1 MSSVVAIVKSI
12 VGQVFV
18 VSPEGVRR
26 VLVEGDRL
34 FVGDQ
39 IDTGLSGA
47 VSLEL
52 ADGRTLDLGRETQWS
67 ANAPDSSTDLAEAT
81 AQAAPSVEEL
91 QQAIAAGVD
100 PTTAL
105 DATAAGPSAAGTGGA
120 AGGGHS
126 FVMLDATAGRVD
138 PTIGFPTA
146 GINAAGQTT
155 QDITGGQTTDTTT
168 NALRDSTLS
177 VSATPT
183 ITEAG
188 GVLVYTATLTQ
199 APLTD
204 LTITLSNGAVIVV
217 PAGSTTG
224 TVNVPL
230 APNDTVYN
238 DSTQIDVTVTGTT
251 GGNGINVTPPT
262 VPATTQVTDT
272 IDTTTVTLTAGTNV
286 TEGGQ
291 ITYTATLTNPA
302 QTPVTVT
309 LSNGSTITIGAG
321 QTTGTV
327 NVPTPPNDVYNNGS
341 TVTTTITGAT
351 GGNFENLV
359 PNPTPATT
367 TITDSVDTTTVTLT
381 AGSTV
386 TEGGQ
391 ITYTA
396 TLTNPAQT
404 PVTVTLS
411 NGSTI
416 TIEAGQTTGVVN
428 VPTPANDVY
437 NNGSTVSTTITGT
450 TGGNF
455 ENLVPNP
462 TPATTTITDSVDTT
476 TVTLTAGST
485 VTEGGQITYTATLTN
500 PAQTPVTVTL
510 SNGSTI
516 TIEAGQTTGVVNVPT
531 AANDVYNNG
540 STVTT
545 TITGA
550 TGGNF
555 ENLVPNPTPAVT
567 TITDSIDT
575 TTVTLTAGSTV
586 TEGGQI
592 TYTATLTNP
601 AQTPVTVTLSNGS
614 TITIEAGQ
622 TTGVVNVPTAA
633 NDVYNNG
640 STVSTTITG
649 ATGGN
654 FENLVPNP
662 TPAVT
667 TITDSIDTTT
677 VTLTA
682 GSSVTEGGQI
692 TYTATLTNP
701 AQTPVTVTLSNG
713 STITIEAGQTTGVV
727 NVPTPANDVY
737 NNGSTVTTTIT
748 SATGGNFE
756 NLVPNPT
763 PAVTTITDSVDT
775 TNVSLTATGTV
786 VEGGQ
791 ITYTATLTNAAQTP
805 VTITLSNGSTI
816 TIEAGKTTGS
826 VNVPTAANDVYNNG
840 STVSTTIT
848 GATGGNFENLVP
860 NTTPA
865 TTTIT
870 DSIDT
875 TNLSLSATGTVAE
888 GGSIVYTATLTNPA
902 GTPVTVTLS
911 NGSVIT
917 IDAGKTTGTVTVAAP
932 ADDVYKDAGQ
942 VEVSINNVTGG
953 NFENLVPSTV
963 PAVTEVTDTVDTS
976 TVKLTADTSVAEG
989 GTVTYTAT
997 VGAPVTG
1004 SPVVVT
1010 LANGQNITIAVG
1022 QTTGTVT
1029 TTAPNDALAGN
1040 APLSNSITNVS
1051 GGNYENLVADK
1062 TPVSTNVTDV
1072 ADTTNL
1078 SLSATGSVAEGGSI
1092 VYTATLT
1099 NPAGTPVTVTLS
1111 NGSVI
1116 TIEAGKTTGTV
1127 TVAAPADDVYKDAG
1141 KVEVSIDNA
1150 TGGNFENLVPSTVPA
1165 VTEVTDTL
1173 DTSTVKLT
1181 ADTTVAEG
1189 GTVTYTATVG
1199 APVTGSPVVV
1209 TLANGQTITIAV
1221 GQTTGTV
1228 TATAPN
1234 DALTGHAPLTTSITE
1249 VSGGNY
1255 ENLVADKTPVSTT
1268 VTDTTDTTNLSLS
1281 ATGTV
1286 AEGGS
1291 IVYTATLTNAAGSP
1305 VTVTLSN
1312 GAVITIEAGKTTGT
1326 VTVAAPADDVYKD
1339 AGKVEVSIK
1348 DATGGDFENLVPSTT
1363 PAVTDVTDTLDT
1375 STVKLTATETAA
1387 EGGTVTYTAT
1397 VGAPV
1402 TGSPVIVTLANGQTI
1417 TIAVG
1422 QTTGT
1427 ATAIAPNDALTG
1439 HAPLTNS
1446 ITEVSGGNY
1455 ENLVA
1460 DKTPV
1465 STTVTDTTDT
1475 TNLTLSATGTV
1486 AEGGSIVYTATLT
1499 NAAGS
1504 PVTVTLSNGSVIT
1517 IDAGKTTGTVTV
1529 AAPADDVYKD
1539 AGKVEVTIK
1548 EATGGDFE
1556 NLVPSTVAAVTDVTD
1571 TIDTS
1576 TVKLTATETAAEGGT
1591 VTYTATVGAPV
1602 TGSPVVVTLA
1612 NGQSITIAV
1621 GQTTGT
1627 VSTTAPNDVLAGHAP
1642 LTNSITNVSG
1652 GNYENLV
1659 ADKTPVSTTVT
1670 DTVDTTTVS
1679 LTATGNVNEGG
1690 QIVYT
1695 ATLTNPAGTPV
1706 TVTLSNGSTITIDAG
1721 KTTGTVTVPA
1731 PADDVYKDAGKVEVT
1746 IKGTDGG
1753 NFENLVANPTPAV
1766 TNVADTIN
1774 TTHLTLSAE
1783 SYVLEGTSITY
1794 TATLTNAAQTPV
1806 TVNLSNGQTITIEA
1820 GKTSGSVTIAAPSDD
1835 VYKDVSKLTVT
1846 MTDAT
1851 GGNFEKL
1858 DVSKTPVST
1867 TVNDTVDKTTLT
1879 LSASDTVSEGGQI
1892 TYTATL
1898 SNPAGTA
1905 MTVTLANGAVINIAA
1920 GATSGSVNFAAPA
1933 NTPYID
1939 GGKVQTAIASHSGG
1953 NFEQV
1958 DANRSAV
1965 VTTVTDT
1972 VDATNISL
1980 SATGSVAEGGSIVYT
1995 ASLTNAAGTAMTVTL
2010 SNGAVINIAKGAT
2023 SGTATVA
2030 APGDDVYKD
2039 AGKVDA
2045 SITKTTGGNFENL
2058 VVDKTPAV
2066 TDVTDT
2072 IDNSTVSLTAT
2083 AATVEGGVVV
2093 YTASVTAPVTGA
2105 PVVVTLS
2112 NGQTITIPVGASS
2125 GSVNFTAPND
2135 ALAGGNTLS
2144 VKIDGTSGGNYEN
2157 LVADKTPAVTSV
2169 TDTVDTTNLSLSATG
2184 TVAEG
2189 GSIVYTATLTNPA
2202 GTPVTVNLSNGSTI
2216 TIEAGKTTG
2225 SVTVA
2230 APADDVYK
2238 DAGKVEV
2245 TIKDATGGNFE
2256 NLVPSTTPAVTD
2268 VTDTI
2273 DTSTVK
2279 LTADTTVAEGGTV
2292 TYTATVGAPVTGSP
2306 VVVTLANGQSI
2317 TIEVGKTNGTVTFTA
2332 PNDALTGQAP
2342 LTNSITGVTGGNYEN
2357 LVADKTPI
2365 TTTVT
2370 DTTDTTN
2377 LSLSA
2382 TGSVA
2387 EGGSIIYTATLTN
2400 AAGSPVTVTLS
2411 NGSVITIEA
2420 GKTTGTVTVAAPA
2433 DDVYKDA
2440 GKVEVTIK
2448 DATGG
2453 NFENLVPSTTPAVT
2467 EVTDTID
2474 TSTVKLTATE
2484 SAAEG
2489 GTVTYTATVG
2499 APVTGSPV
2507 VVTLANGQ
2515 NITIEVGKTTGT
2527 VSTTAP
2533 NDALNGHTPLTNAI
2547 TDVSGGNYE
2556 NLVADKTPV
2565 STTVTDTVDTT
2576 DLTLSAT
2583 GTVAEGGSI
2592 VYTATLTN
2600 PAGTPVTVTLSNG
2613 STITIEAGKTTG
2625 TVTVAAPADDVYKDA
2640 GKVEVTIKD
2649 ATGGNFENLVPSTTP
2664 AVTDVTDTI
2673 DTSTVKLTA
2682 TETAAEGGTVTYTAT
2697 VGAPV
2702 TGSPVVVTLA
2712 NGQNITIE
2720 VGKTT
2725 GTVSTTAPNDA
2736 LTGHAP
2742 LTNSIT
2748 NVSGGNYENL
2758 VADKTP
2764 VSTTVTDTTDTTNLS
2779 LSATGSVDEGGQ
2791 ITYTATLTNAAG
2803 SPVTVTLSNG
2813 SVITIDAGKTTGTV
2827 TVDAPKD
2834 DVYKDAGTVEATIK
2848 GATGGDFENLVTST
2862 APAVTTVNDT
2872 IDTSTVSLT
2881 ATANVAEGETV
2892 VYTATVTAPVTG
2904 SPVVVNLSNGQTI
2917 TIAVGETTGTVNYV
2931 APNSPLAGGSSLS
2944 VTIDGAT
2951 GGNYEKLAV
2960 DGKSADTAVSDTN
2973 DTTNLNLSAT
2983 DSVAEGGS
2991 IVYTATLTN
3000 AAGTP
3005 VTVTLSN
3012 GAVITIEAG
3021 KTSGTVTVAAPA
3033 DDVYKDAG
3041 KVEATISTATGGNF
3055 ENLVPSTV
3063 PAVTNITDTIDT
3075 TTVKLTATESAA
3087 EGGNVTYTATVGAPV
3102 TGSPVVVTLA
3112 NGQNITIEV
3121 GKTTGTVTTTA
3132 PNDAL
3137 TGHAALTNAITD
3149 VSGGNYENLVAD
3161 KTPVSTNVTDT
3172 VDTTN
3177 LSLSATGSVAEGGSI
3192 VYTATLTNAA
3202 GSPVTVT
3209 LSNGAVITIEAG
3221 KTSGNV
3227 TVAAPADDVYK
3238 DAGKVEATIS
3248 AATGGDFEKLVP
3260 STVPA
3265 VTEVTDT
3272 IDTSTVK
3279 LSASETAAEGGT
3291 VTYTAT
3297 VGAPVT
3303 GSPVVVTLANG
3314 QNITIEVGK
3323 TTGTVTFTAPNDA
3336 LTGHAPITNAI
3347 TGVTGGNYENLVAD
3361 KTPVSTNVT
3370 DTVDTTNLSLSA
3382 TGSVAEGGSII
3393 YTATLT
3399 NAAGSPV
3406 TVTLSNGAVITIE
3419 AGKTSGTVS
3428 VPAPAD
3434 DVYKDA
3440 GKVEATISTATGG
3453 NFENLVPSTA
3463 PAITEV
3469 TDTIDTSTVKLSA
3482 SETAAEG
3489 GTVTYTATVGAPV
3502 TGSPVV
3508 VTLANGQNITIEVGK
3523 TTGTVTTTAP
3533 NDALTGHAALTN
3545 AITDV
3550 SGGNYENLV
3559 ADKTPVSTNVTDTV
3573 DTTNLSLSATGS
3585 VAEGG
3590 SIVYTATLT
3599 NAAGSP
3605 VTVTLSNGAVI
3616 TIEAG
3621 KTSGNVTVAA
3631 PADDVYKDAGK
3642 VEATI
3647 SAATGGDFEKLV
3659 PSTVPAVTEVT
3670 DTIDTSTVKLTATES
3685 AAEGGAVIYT
3695 ATVGA
3700 PVTGSP
3706 VVVTLANG
3714 QNITIEVGKTTG
3726 TVTFTAPNDALT
3738 GHAPITNSI
3747 TGVTGGNYE
3756 NLVADKTPVS
3766 TNVTDTVDTTNLSLS
3781 ATGSVAEG
3789 GSIVYTATLTN
3800 AAGSPVTVTLSNGA
3814 VITIEAG
3821 KTSGNVTVAAPA
3833 DDVYKDAG
3841 KVEATIS
3848 TATGGDFEKLVP
3860 STVPAVTEVTDTID
3874 TSTVKL
3880 SASET
3885 AAEGGTVTYTATVGA
3900 PVTGSPVVVTL
3911 ANGQNITIEVGK
3923 TTGTVIFIAPN
3934 DALTGHAPITNSI
3947 TGVTGGNYE
3956 NLVADKTPVSTNVTD
3971 TVDTTN
3977 LSLSAIG
3984 SVAEGGSI
3992 VYTATLTNAAGSPV
4006 TVTLSN
4012 GAVITIE
4019 AGKTSGN
4026 VTVAAPADD
4035 VYKDAG
4041 KVEATISAATGGDF
4055 EKLVPSTVP
4064 AVTEVTDTID
4074 TSTVKLT
4081 ADTSVAEGGNVTYTA
4096 TVGAP
4101 VTGSPVTVSLSNGQS
4116 ITIEVGKTTGT
4127 VIFTAPNDAL
4137 TGHAPLTNA
4146 ITGVTGGNY
4155 ENLVA
4160 DKTPVSTNVTDTV
4173 DTTNLSLSATGSVAE
4188 GGSIVYTATLTNAAG
4203 SPVTVTLSN
4212 GAVINIE
4219 AGKTTGTVTVA
4230 APADDVYKDAGNVQA
4245 TIKTATGGSF
4255 ENLVTSTAPAVT
4267 SVTDTI
4273 DTTTVKL
4280 TATASTAEG
4289 GNVVYTATV
4298 GAPVTNS
4305 PVVVTLANGQTI
4317 TIGVGQTTGT
4327 ATTTAPNDVLT
4338 GHAPLTNSI
4347 TNVSG
4352 GNFENLVADKTPVS
4366 TTVTDTVDTT
4376 NLTLSATNSVAEGGS
4391 IVYTATLTNA
4401 AGSPV
4406 TVTLSNGAVITIDAG
4421 KTTGTATVPAPADD
4435 VYKDAGTV
4443 QATISS
4449 ATGGNFENLVPSTAP
4464 AITSV
4469 TDTIDTTTVKLTA
4482 TTTAAEGGNVV
4493 YTATVGAPV
4502 TGSPVTVTLA
4512 NGQTITIAV
4521 GQTTGTAT
4529 TTAPNDVLTGHAPLT
4544 NAITNVSGGNYEN
4557 LVADK
4562 TPVNTTVTDTVDTT
4576 NLSLSATGTVAEGG
4590 QITYTATLTNAAGSP
4605 VTVTLSNGSVIT
4617 IDAGKT
4623 TGTVTVAAPA
4633 DDVYKDAGNVQAT
4646 IKTATGGSFEN
4657 LVTSTAPAVTSV
4669 TDTIDTTTVKL
4680 TATATAAEGG
4690 NVVYTA
4696 TVGAPVTGSPVTV
4709 TLANGQT
4716 ITIAVGQTTGTATTA
4731 APNDVL
4737 TGHAPL
4743 TNSITNVSGGNY
4755 ENLVADKTPVSTT
4768 VTDTVDTTNLS
4779 LSATNSVAEG
4789 GSIVYT
4795 ATLTNAAGSPVT
4807 VTLSNGAVINIEA
4820 GKTTGTV
4827 TVAAPADDVYKD
4839 AGTVQAT
4846 ISNATGGNFESLV
4859 PSTTPAVTSVTDT
4872 IDTTTVKLTATAT
4885 AAEGGNVVYTATV
4898 GAPVTNSP
4906 VVVTL
4911 ANGQTITI
4919 DIGKTTGTVTST
4931 APNDALTGH
4940 TPLTNSITNVSGGN
4954 YENLVADK
4962 TPVSTT
4968 VTDTVDTTNLSLS
4981 ATGTVA
4987 EGGQITYTATLTNAA
5002 GSPVTVTLSNGSVI
5016 TIEAGKTTGTVTV
5029 AAPADDVYKD
5039 AGNVQA
5045 TIKTATGGSFENLVT
5060 STAPAVTSV
5069 TDTIDT
5075 TTVKLT
5081 ATATAAE
5088 GGNVVYTATVGAAV
5102 TNAPVV
5108 VTLANG
5114 QTITIDIGKTTG
5126 TVTTIAPNDA
5136 LTGHTPLTN
5145 SITNVSGGNYENLVA
5160 DKTPVST
5167 TVTDTVDTT
5176 NLSLSATGTVAEGG
5190 QITYTATLTNAAGS
5204 PVTVTLSNGSVITI
5218 EAGKTTGTV
5227 TVPAPADDVYKDAG
5241 TVQATISNATGGSFE
5256 NLVTSNTPAVTS
5268 VTDTI
5273 DTTTVSITG
5282 SSSVTE
5288 GQTASYTVS
5297 LNHPAQTDVTLKIVY
5312 SGTAAD
5318 GSDFTG
5324 VYTVKIPAGASSAQF
5339 NVATIDDKITEGT
5352 ENFVVKIDSA
5362 TGGNFENLAIS
5373 ATNGSVST
5381 SIIDNDAPP
5390 VIDLDANNSSGAT
5403 GADYKVTFTENTP
5416 GAGVSIADTDIKIT
5430 DPDSTMLTGATVV
5443 LTNRQDGDALNLG
5456 NSVNGISINANS
5468 TNGTVTLTLSGNAT
5482 LADYMQAIKNI
5493 SFTNNSEDPSTVPRI
5508 ITVTVTD
5515 GGNYSNTATTT
5526 VNVVAVNDAPI
5537 AAPSNVTG
5545 TEDTPLI
5552 LGWSTFGVTDV
5563 DSPAS
5568 SLGVKITQL
5577 PGEGKL
5583 QYLDGSTWKDV
5594 ANNQTFSKADIDAG
5608 KLRFMPDANE
5618 SGANGN
5624 AAGIGDQ
5631 KADYAQL
5638 QFQPTDGQLLGST
5651 GTIKIDIT
5659 PVADAPTLGVADNS
5673 VKSTGL
5679 IKEVWTGLSGLGT
5692 NGNGADATT
5701 LKNVIDAAG
5710 KPNSSTNVTNVQSD
5724 GSVTAGTASKTSG
5737 LIYLEAGKSY
5747 TFTGIGDDSLL
5758 VTIGG
5763 KTVASTT
5770 WGVGGNLNGSF
5781 TPTTSGY
5788 YTLDIYHHN
5797 QSGPG
5802 SYDVNLS
5809 VNGGTAIDLS
5819 SAGVPIYTGVQD
5831 LVNSGVTVSDLHG
5844 SNGEG
5849 YYDGYKLNTGA
5860 EGTSVKLS
5868 AVTTGLTDTDGSETL
5883 SVKISG
5889 APVGSVLTDGAGHSF
5904 TVTATSGDANVT
5916 GWSLGTLTV
5925 TPPTYYNGQ
5934 FNLTVTSTST
5944 EALGGSASTTAT
5956 IPVTVVPAVYN
5967 AIVGTSG
5974 DDTFSGTDGN
5984 DIMVADIGGLTV
5996 VPGTNYNIAFM
6007 VDSSGSMSASSI
6019 SAAKDSLTSVF
6030 NTLKQS
6036 LGGNNSGTVNIF
6048 LADFD
6053 TQVNKSVSVNLNDP
6067 NALTQLK
6074 AVLDSMASGGG
6085 TNYEDVFKTTAN
6097 WFQSADAVA
6106 NTGAKNLTY
6115 FITDGQPTYYQSGE
6129 QTNPTLYGSVK
6140 LDSVVTTSNYKLG
6153 DSFATYIDSTHYLS
6167 ISAAGA
6173 AVLQTYKNGSWNWSS
6188 LGTVHAQG
6196 DGTYELSNLAGSGSS
6211 TSTTTTDNSTSS
6223 FALLSGLSNVEAIG
6237 LNSGVSLNDLK
6248 PYDSDKTPQTN
6259 IDPKD
6264 LANSIIGHTE
6274 ATLPGNDTVN
6284 GGDGNDILFGDLVS
6298 FNGIAGEG
6306 YQAMQAFVAKETG
6319 VDVSKVTTS
6328 NVHQYITEHYQAFDV
6343 SGAHDGNDTLLGGA
6357 GNDILFGSGGNDTLD
6372 GGKGNDILLGGTGN
6386 DTLIGGS
6393 GNDILIGGSG
6403 ADTFVWKS
6411 GDTGNDVIKDFK
6423 AADGDRIDLRDLLQ
6437 GETGST
6443 IDNFLKI
6450 TTVDGTSSLQVSSAG
6465 KFNSGDAAA
6474 ATPDVT
6480 IKLEGNN
6487 WSSANIHNLIAGS
6500 DPTIKVDHN
6509 NS

>member
-81 AQAAPSVEEL
+81 AQAAPSVAEL

-146 GINAAGQTT
+146 GINAAGQAA
-155 QDITGGQTTDTTT
+155 QNITGGQTTDTTT
-168 NALRDSTLS
+168 NALRESTLS
-177 VSATPT
+177 LSATPS

-204 LTITLSNGAVIVV
+204 LTITLSNGAVIVI

-238 DSTQIDVTVTGTT
+238 DPTQIDVTVTGTT
-251 GGNGINVTPPT
+251 GGNGITVTPPT
-262 VPATTQVTDT
+262 TPATTQVTDT
-272 IDTTTVTLTAGTNV
+272 IDTTTVTLTAGPSV

-327 NVPTPPNDVYNNGS
+327 NVPTP
-341 TVTTTITGAT
+341 
-351 GGNFENLV
+351 
-359 PNPTPATT
+359 
-367 TITDSVDTTTVTLT
+367 
-381 AGSTV
+381 
-386 TEGGQ
+386 
-391 ITYTA
+391 
-396 TLTNPAQT
+396 
-404 PVTVTLS
+404 
-411 NGSTI
+411 
-416 TIEAGQTTGVVN
+416 
-428 VPTPANDVY
+428 
-437 NNGSTVSTTITGT
+437 
-450 TGGNF
+450 
-455 ENLVPNP
+455 
-462 TPATTTITDSVDTT
+462 
-476 TVTLTAGST
+476 
-485 VTEGGQITYTATLTN
+485 
-500 PAQTPVTVTL
+500 
-510 SNGSTI
+510 
-516 TIEAGQTTGVVNVPT
+516 
-531 AANDVYNNG
+531 ANDVYNNG

-550 TGGNF
+550 SGGNF

-649 ATGGN
+649 T
-654 FENLVPNP
+654 
-662 TPAVT
+662 
-667 TITDSIDTTT
+667 
-677 VTLTA
+677 
-682 GSSVTEGGQI
+682 
-692 TYTATLTNP
+692 
-701 AQTPVTVTLSNG
+701 
-713 STITIEAGQTTGVV
+713 
-727 NVPTPANDVY
+727 
-737 NNGSTVTTTIT
+737 
-748 SATGGNFE
+748 TGGNFE

-917 IDAGKTTGTVTVAAP
+917 IDAGKTTGTVTVPAP

-942 VEVSINNVTGG
+942 VEVSINTVTGG

-963 PAVTEVTDTVDTS
+963 PAVTEVTDTIDTS

-1004 SPVVVT
+1004 SPLVVT

-1099 NPAGTPVTVTLS
+1099 NAAGTPVTVTLS

-1141 KVEVSIDNA
+1141 KVEVTINSA

-1165 VTEVTDTL
+1165 VTEVTDTI

-1221 GQTTGTV
+1221 GQTSGTV

-1339 AGKVEVSIK
+1339 AGKVEVTIK
-1348 DATGGDFENLVPSTT
+1348 DATGGNFENLVPSTV
-1363 PAVTDVTDTLDT
+1363 PAVTDVTDTIDT

-1402 TGSPVIVTLANGQTI
+1402 TGSPVLVTLANGQTI

-1427 ATAIAPNDALTG
+1427 ATATAPNDALTG
-1439 HAPLTNS
+1439 HAPLTNA

-1529 AAPADDVYKD
+1529 PAPADDVYKD

-1548 EATGGDFE
+1548 DATGGNFE

-1576 TVKLTATETAAEGGT
+1576 TVKLTATETAAEGGS

-1612 NGQSITIAV
+1612 NGQSITIEV
-1621 GQTTGT
+1621 GKTTGT

-1652 GNYENLV
+1652 GNYENLL

-1731 PADDVYKDAGKVEVT
+1731 PADDVYKDAGKLEVT
-1746 IKGTDGG
+1746 IKETSGG

-1867 TVNDTVDKTTLT
+1867 TVNDTIDKTTLT

-1972 VDATNISL
+1972 VDTTNISL
-1980 SATGSVAEGGSIVYT
+1980 SATASVAEGGSIVYT
-1995 ASLTNAAGTAMTVTL
+1995 ASLTNPAGTAMTVTL

-2023 SGTATVA
+2023 TGTATVA
-2030 APGDDVYKD
+2030 APADDVYKD

-2083 AATVEGGVVV
+2083 AATTEGGVVV
-2093 YTASVTAPVTGA
+2093 YTASVTAPVTGS

-2125 GSVNFTAPND
+2125 GSVNFTTPND

-2144 VKIDGTSGGNYEN
+2144 VKIDGASGGNYEN

-2169 TDTVDTTNLSLSATG
+2169 TDTVDTTNLSLSAAG

-2202 GTPVTVNLSNGSTI
+2202 GTPVTVTLSNGSVI

-2225 SVTVA
+2225 TVTVA

-2245 TIKDATGGNFE
+2245 NIKDATGGNFE

-2317 TIEVGKTNGTVTFTA
+2317 TIEVGKTTGTVTTIA
-2332 PNDALTGQAP
+2332 PNDALNGQAS
-2342 LTNSITGVTGGNYEN
+2342 LGNSITNVSGGNYEN
-2357 LVADKTPI
+2357 LVADKTPVS
-2365 TTTVT
+2365 TTVT
-2370 DTTDTTN
+2370 DTVDTTD

-2382 TGSVA
+2382 TNSVA
-2387 EGGSIIYTATLTN
+2387 EGGSIIYTATLSN
-2400 AAGSPVTVTLS
+2400 PAGTPVTVTLS

-2467 EVTDTID
+2467 DVTDTID

-2527 VSTTAP
+2527 VTTTAP

-2576 DLTLSAT
+2576 DLTLTAT

-2613 STITIEAGKTTG
+2613 SVITIEAGKTTG

-2725 GTVSTTAPNDA
+2725 GTVTTTAPNDA

-2748 NVSGGNYENL
+2748 DVSGGNYENL

-2764 VSTTVTDTTDTTNLS
+2764 VSTTVTDTVDSTNLS
-2779 LSATGSVDEGGQ
+2779 LSATGSVNEGGQ
-2791 ITYTATLTNAAG
+2791 ITYTATLSNAAG

-2813 SVITIDAGKTTGTV
+2813 SVITIKAGETTGTV

-2904 SPVVVNLSNGQTI
+2904 SPVVVTLSNGQTI
-2917 TIAVGETTGTVNYV
+2917 TIAVGETTGSVNFV

-2960 DGKSADTAVSDTN
+2960 DGKSADTSVSDTT
-2973 DTTNLNLSAT
+2973 DTTNLNLTAT

-3000 AAGTP
+3000 PAGTP

-3021 KTSGTVTVAAPA
+3021 KTIGTVTVAAPADDVYKDAGKVEVTIKDATGGNFENLVPSTVPAVTNVTDTIDTTTVKLTATESAAEGGTVTYTATVGAPVTGSPVVVTLANGQTITIGVGQTTGTAITTAPNDALTGHAPITNAITEVSGGNYENLVADKTPVSTNVTDTVDTTNLSLTATGTVAEGGSIIYTATLTNAAGSPVTVTLSNGAVITIEAGKTTGTVTVPAPA

-3063 PAVTNITDTIDT
+3063 PAVT
-3075 TTVKLTATESAA
+3075 
-3087 EGGNVTYTATVGAPV
+3087 
-3102 TGSPVVVTLA
+3102 
-3112 NGQNITIEV
+3112 
-3121 GKTTGTVTTTA
+3121 
-3132 PNDAL
+3132 
-3137 TGHAALTNAITD
+3137 
-3149 VSGGNYENLVAD
+3149 
-3161 KTPVSTNVTDT
+3161 
-3172 VDTTN
+3172 
-3177 LSLSATGSVAEGGSI
+3177 
-3192 VYTATLTNAA
+3192 
-3202 GSPVTVT
+3202 
-3209 LSNGAVITIEAG
+3209 
-3221 KTSGNV
+3221 
-3227 TVAAPADDVYK
+3227 
-3238 DAGKVEATIS
+3238 
-3248 AATGGDFEKLVP
+3248 
-3260 STVPA
+3260 
-3265 VTEVTDT
+3265 EVTDT

-3279 LSASETAAEGGT
+3279 LTATETAAEGGT

-3336 LTGHAPITNAI
+3336 LTGHAPLTNAI

-3361 KTPVSTNVT
+3361 KTPVSTTVT
-3370 DTVDTTNLSLSA
+3370 DTVDTTNLSLSATGTVAEGGSIVYTATLTNAAGSPVTVTLSNGAVITIEAGKTTGTVTVPAPADDVYKDAGKVEATISTATGGNFENLVPSTVPAVTEVTDTIDTSTVKLTADTSVAEGGTVTYTATVGAPVTGSPVVVALANGQNITIEVGKTTGTVTTTAPNDALTGQAPLTNSITGVTGGNYENLVANKTPVSTTVTDTVDTTHLSLSA

-3419 AGKTSGTVS
+3419 AGKTTGTVT
-3428 VPAPAD
+3428 VAAPAD

-3453 NFENLVPSTA
+3453 NFESLVPSTV
-3463 PAITEV
+3463 PAVTNV
-3469 TDTIDTSTVKLSA
+3469 TDTIDTTTVKLTATES
-3482 SETAAEG
+3482 AAEG
-3489 GTVTYTATVGAPV
+3489 GNVTYTATVGAPV

-3508 VTLANGQNITIEVGK
+3508 VTLANGQTITIGVGQ
-3523 TTGTVTTTAP
+3523 TTGTATTTAP
-3533 NDALTGHAALTN
+3533 NDALTGHAPLTN

-3550 SGGNYENLV
+3550 TGGNFENLVADKTPVSTNVTDTVDTTNLSLSATNSVAEGGSIVYTATLTNAAGSPVTVTLSNGAVITIDAGKTTGTVTVPAPADDVYKDAGTVQATISTATGGNFENLVPSTIPAVTSVTDTIDTTTVKLTATESAAEGGNVVYTATVGAPVTGSPVIVTLANGQTITIGVGQTTGTATTAAPNDALTGHVPLTNAITNVTGGNYENLV
-3559 ADKTPVSTNVTDTV
+3559 ADKTPVSTTVTDTV

-3616 TIEAG
+3616 TIDAG
-3621 KTSGNVTVAA
+3621 KTTGTVTVPA
-3631 PADDVYKDAGK
+3631 PTDDVYKDAGT
-3642 VEATI
+3642 VQATI
-3647 SAATGGDFEKLV
+3647 STATGGNFENLV
-3659 PSTVPAVTEVT
+3659 PSTTPAVTSVT
-3670 DTIDTSTVKLTATES
+3670 DTIDTTTVKLTATES
-3685 AAEGGAVIYT
+3685 AAEGGNVVYT

-3706 VVVTLANG
+3706 VVVTLSNG
-3714 QNITIEVGKTTG
+3714 QTITIGVGQTTG
-3726 TVTFTAPNDALT
+3726 TATTTAPNDALT
-3738 GHAPITNSI
+3738 GHAPLTNAITNVTGGNYENLVADKTPVSTTVTDTIDTTNLSLSATGTVAEGGQI
-3747 TGVTGGNYE
+3747 TYTATLTNAAGSPVTVTLSNGAVITIDAGKTSGTVTVPAPADDVYKDAGTVQATISTATGGNFENLVPSTTPAVTSVTDTIDTTTVKLTATATAAEGGNVVYTATVGAPVTGSPVVVTLSNGQTITIGVGQTTGTATTTAPNDALTGHAPLTNAITNVTGGNYE

-3814 VITIEAG
+3814 VITIDAG
-3821 KTSGNVTVAAPA
+3821 KTTGTVTVPAPA

-3841 KVEATIS
+3841 TVQATIS
-3848 TATGGDFEKLVP
+3848 TATGGNFENLVP
-3860 STVPAVTEVTDTID
+3860 STVPAVTSVTDTID
-3874 TSTVKL
+3874 TTTVKL
-3880 SASET
+3880 TATAT
-3885 AAEGGTVTYTATVGA
+3885 AAEGGNVVYTATVGA

-3911 ANGQNITIEVGK
+3911 SNGQTITIGVGQ
-3923 TTGTVIFIAPN
+3923 TTGTATTTAPN
-3934 DALTGHAPITNSI
+3934 DALTGHAPLTNSI
-3947 TGVTGGNYE
+3947 TNVTGGNYE

-3971 TVDTTN
+3971 T
-3977 LSLSAIG
+3977 I
-3984 SVAEGGSI
+3984 
-3992 VYTATLTNAAGSPV
+3992 
-4006 TVTLSN
+4006 
-4012 GAVITIE
+4012 
-4019 AGKTSGN
+4019 
-4026 VTVAAPADD
+4026 
-4035 VYKDAG
+4035 
-4041 KVEATISAATGGDF
+4041 
-4055 EKLVPSTVP
+4055 
-4064 AVTEVTDTID
+4064 
-4074 TSTVKLT
+4074 
-4081 ADTSVAEGGNVTYTA
+4081 
-4096 TVGAP
+4096 
-4101 VTGSPVTVSLSNGQS
+4101 
-4116 ITIEVGKTTGT
+4116 
-4127 VIFTAPNDAL
+4127 
-4137 TGHAPLTNA
+4137 
-4146 ITGVTGGNY
+4146 
-4155 ENLVA
+4155 
-4160 DKTPVSTNVTDTV
+4160 
-4173 DTTNLSLSATGSVAE
+4173 
-4188 GGSIVYTATLTNAAG
+4188 
-4203 SPVTVTLSN
+4203 
-4212 GAVINIE
+4212 
-4219 AGKTTGTVTVA
+4219 
-4230 APADDVYKDAGNVQA
+4230 
-4245 TIKTATGGSF
+4245 
-4255 ENLVTSTAPAVT
+4255 
-4267 SVTDTI
+4267 
-4273 DTTTVKL
+4273 
-4280 TATASTAEG
+4280 
-4289 GNVVYTATV
+4289 
-4298 GAPVTNS
+4298 
-4305 PVVVTLANGQTI
+4305 
-4317 TIGVGQTTGT
+4317 
-4327 ATTTAPNDVLT
+4327 
-4338 GHAPLTNSI
+4338 
-4347 TNVSG
+4347 
-4352 GNFENLVADKTPVS
+4352 
-4366 TTVTDTVDTT
+4366 
-4376 NLTLSATNSVAEGGS
+4376 
-4391 IVYTATLTNA
+4391 
-4401 AGSPV
+4401 
-4406 TVTLSNGAVITIDAG
+4406 
-4421 KTTGTATVPAPADD
+4421 
-4435 VYKDAGTV
+4435 
-4443 QATISS
+4443 
-4449 ATGGNFENLVPSTAP
+4449 
-4464 AITSV
+4464 
-4469 TDTIDTTTVKLTA
+4469 
-4482 TTTAAEGGNVV
+4482 
-4493 YTATVGAPV
+4493 
-4502 TGSPVTVTLA
+4502 
-4512 NGQTITIAV
+4512 
-4521 GQTTGTAT
+4521 
-4529 TTAPNDVLTGHAPLT
+4529 
-4544 NAITNVSGGNYEN
+4544 
-4557 LVADK
+4557 
-4562 TPVNTTVTDTVDTT
+4562 DTT

-4623 TGTVTVAAPA
+4623 SGTVTVPAPA

-4657 LVTSTAPAVTSV
+4657 LVTST
-4669 TDTIDTTTVKL
+4669 
-4680 TATATAAEGG
+4680 
-4690 NVVYTA
+4690 
-4696 TVGAPVTGSPVTV
+4696 
-4709 TLANGQT
+4709 
-4716 ITIAVGQTTGTATTA
+4716 
-4731 APNDVL
+4731 
-4737 TGHAPL
+4737 
-4743 TNSITNVSGGNY
+4743 
-4755 ENLVADKTPVSTT
+4755 
-4768 VTDTVDTTNLS
+4768 
-4779 LSATNSVAEG
+4779 
-4789 GSIVYT
+4789 
-4795 ATLTNAAGSPVT
+4795 
-4807 VTLSNGAVINIEA
+4807 
-4820 GKTTGTV
+4820 
-4827 TVAAPADDVYKD
+4827 
-4839 AGTVQAT
+4839 
-4846 ISNATGGNFESLV
+4846 
-4859 PSTTPAVTSVTDT
+4859 TPAVTSVTDT
-4872 IDTTTVKLTATAT
+4872 IDTTTVKLTATGT

-4898 GAPVTNSP
+4898 GAAVTGSP

-4919 DIGKTTGTVTST
+4919 DIGKTTGTVTTT

-4940 TPLTNSITNVSGGN
+4940 APLTNSISNVTGGN

-4962 TPVSTT
+4962 TPVSTN
-4968 VTDTVDTTNLSLS
+4968 VTDTIDTTNLTLS

-5016 TIEAGKTTGTVTV
+5016 TI
-5029 AAPADDVYKD
+5029 D
-5039 AGNVQA
+5039 
-5045 TIKTATGGSFENLVT
+5045 
-5060 STAPAVTSV
+5060 
-5069 TDTIDT
+5069 
-5075 TTVKLT
+5075 
-5081 ATATAAE
+5081 
-5088 GGNVVYTATVGAAV
+5088 
-5102 TNAPVV
+5102 
-5108 VTLANG
+5108 
-5114 QTITIDIGKTTG
+5114 
-5126 TVTTIAPNDA
+5126 
-5136 LTGHTPLTN
+5136 
-5145 SITNVSGGNYENLVA
+5145 
-5160 DKTPVST
+5160 
-5167 TVTDTVDTT
+5167 
-5176 NLSLSATGTVAEGG
+5176 
-5190 QITYTATLTNAAGS
+5190 
-5204 PVTVTLSNGSVITI
+5204 
-5218 EAGKTTGTV
+5218 AGKTTGTV

-5241 TVQATISNATGGSFE
+5241 NVQASITGTSGGSFE

-5297 LNHPAQTDVTLKIVY
+5297 LNHPAQTEVTLKIVY

-5362 TGGNFENLAIS
+5362 TGGNFENLAVS
-5373 ATNGSVST
+5373 STNGSVST

-5456 NSVNGISINANS
+5456 NSVNGITINANS

-5493 SFTNNSEDPSTVPRI
+5493 SFTNGSENPSTVPRI

-5526 VNVVAVNDAPI
+5526 VNVVAVNDAPV

-5608 KLRFMPDANE
+5608 KLRFLPDANE
-5618 SGANGN
+5618 SGVNGYGGSGLGN
-5624 AAGIGDQ
+5624 NQ
-5631 KADYAQL
+5631 ADYAQIK
-5638 QFQPTDGQLLGST
+5638 FQPTDGQLLGNT
-5651 GTIKIDIT
+5651 GTVKIDIT
-5659 PVADAPTLGVADNS
+5659 PVADAPTVSVADNS

-5692 NGNGADATT
+5692 NGNGADSTT
-5701 LKNVIDAAG
+5701 LKNVIDGAG
-5710 KPNSSTNVTNVQSD
+5710 TPNTSTNVNNVQSD

-5737 LIYLEAGKSY
+5737 LIYLEAGKTY
-5747 TFTGIGDDSLL
+5747 TFSGIGDDSLL

-5763 KTVASTT
+5763 KNVASTT
-5770 WGVGGNLNGSF
+5770 WGAGGNLNGSF

-5809 VNGGTAIDLS
+5809 VNGSTPIDLS
-5819 SAGVPIYTGVQD
+5819 STGVPIYTGVQD

-5844 SNGEG
+5844 TNGEG

-5860 EGTSVKLS
+5860 EGTTVKLS
-5868 AVTTGLTDTDGSETL
+5868 AITTALTDTDGSETL

-5889 APVGSVLTDGAGHSF
+5889 APVGSVLSDGAGHTF
-5904 TVTATSGDANVT
+5904 TVTATGGDANVT
-5916 GWSLGTLTV
+5916 GWNLGSLTV
-5925 TPPTYYNGQ
+5925 TPPPYYNGQ

-5944 EALGGSASTTAT
+5944 EMVGGSASSTAT

-5967 AIVGTSG
+5967 AVVATSG
-5974 DDTFSGTDGN
+5974 DDTVTGTDGN
-5984 DIMVADIGGLTV
+5984 DIIVADIGGLTV

-6007 VDSSGSMSASSI
+6007 VDSSGSMSASSLN
-6019 SAAKDSLTSVF
+6019 AAKDSLTSVF
-6030 NTLKQS
+6030 NSLKQS
-6036 LGGNNSGTVNIF
+6036 LGGSNSGTVNIF
-6048 LADFD
+6048 LVDFD

-6129 QTNPTLYGSVK
+6129 QTNPTLYGNVK
-6140 LDSVVTTSNYKLG
+6140 LDDVVKTSNYKPG
-6153 DSFATYIDSTHYLS
+6153 DTFSTYIDNTHALT
-6167 ISAAGA
+6167 INSAGT
-6173 AVLQTYKNGSWNWSS
+6173 VTLQTYNSWWGWSS
-6188 LGTVHAQG
+6188 ANLGTIHAQG
-6196 DGTYELSNLAGSGSS
+6196 DGTYELSNLAGTGNS
-6211 TSTTTTDNSTSS
+6211 TNSATTSNSTSG

-6237 LNSGVSLNDLK
+6237 LNNDVSLNDLK

-6274 ATLPGNDTVN
+6274 ATMPGNDTVS

-6357 GNDILFGSGGNDTLD
+6357 GNDILFGSGGNDWLD

-6386 DTLIGGS
+6386 DTLIGGQ

-6403 ADTFVWKS
+6403 ADTFVWKA

>member
-81 AQAAPSVEEL
+81 AQAAPSVAEL

-146 GINAAGQTT
+146 GINAAGQAA
-155 QDITGGQTTDTTT
+155 QNITGGQTTDTTT

-177 VSATPT
+177 LSATPS

-204 LTITLSNGAVIVV
+204 LTITLSNGAVIVI
-217 PAGSTTG
+217 PAGATSG

-238 DSTQIDVTVTGTT
+238 DPTQIDVTVTGTT
-251 GGNGINVTPPT
+251 GGNGITVTTPT
-262 VPATTQVTDT
+262 NPATTQVTDT
-272 IDTTTVTLTAGTNV
+272 IDTTTVTLTAGPSV

-327 NVPTPPNDVYNNGS
+327 NVPTPANDVYNNGS
-341 TVTTTITGAT
+341 TVTTTITGAS

-359 PNPTPATT
+359 PNPTPAVT
-367 TITDSVDTTTVTLT
+367 TITDSIDTTNLTLT
-381 AGSTV
+381 ATGTV
-386 TEGGQ
+386 VEGGQ

-416 TIEAGQTTGVVN
+416 TIEAGQTTG
-428 VPTPANDVY
+428 T
-437 NNGSTVSTTITGT
+437 
-450 TGGNF
+450 
-455 ENLVPNP
+455 
-462 TPATTTITDSVDTT
+462 
-476 TVTLTAGST
+476 
-485 VTEGGQITYTATLTN
+485 
-500 PAQTPVTVTL
+500 
-510 SNGSTI
+510 
-516 TIEAGQTTGVVNVPT
+516 VNVPT

-540 STVTT
+540 GTVST

-550 TGGNF
+550 SGGNF
-555 ENLVPNPTPAVT
+555 ESLVPNTTPATT

-575 TTVTLTAGSTV
+575 TS
-586 TEGGQI
+586 
-592 TYTATLTNP
+592 
-601 AQTPVTVTLSNGS
+601 
-614 TITIEAGQ
+614 
-622 TTGVVNVPTAA
+622 
-633 NDVYNNG
+633 
-640 STVSTTITG
+640 
-649 ATGGN
+649 
-654 FENLVPNP
+654 
-662 TPAVT
+662 
-667 TITDSIDTTT
+667 
-677 VTLTA
+677 
-682 GSSVTEGGQI
+682 
-692 TYTATLTNP
+692 
-701 AQTPVTVTLSNG
+701 
-713 STITIEAGQTTGVV
+713 
-727 NVPTPANDVY
+727 
-737 NNGSTVTTTIT
+737 
-748 SATGGNFE
+748 
-756 NLVPNPT
+756 
-763 PAVTTITDSVDT
+763 
-775 TNVSLTATGTV
+775 VSLTATGTI

-816 TIEAGKTTGS
+816 TIDAGKTTGS

-848 GATGGNFENLVP
+848 GASGGNFENLVP

-870 DSIDT
+870 DSIDD
-875 TNLSLSATGTVAE
+875 TNLSLTATGTVAE

-917 IDAGKTTGTVTVAAP
+917 IEAGKTTGTVTVPAP
-932 ADDVYKDAGQ
+932 ADDVYKDSGK
-942 VEVSINNVTGG
+942 VEVTIKDATGG

-963 PAVTEVTDTVDTS
+963 PAVTEVTDTIDTS

-1099 NPAGTPVTVTLS
+1099 NAAGSPVTVTLSNGSVITIEAGKTTGTVTVPAPTDDVYKDAGKVEVTIKDASGGNFENLVPSTTPAVTEVTDTIDTSTVKLTADTSVAEGGTVTYTATVGEPVTGSPVVVTLANGQNITIEVGKTTGTVTTTAPNDVLNGHAPITNAITGVSGGNYEDLVADKTPVSTTVTDTTDTTDLTLSATGTVAEGGQITYTATLTNAAGSPVTVTLS

-1141 KVEVSIDNA
+1141 KVEVTIKDA
-1150 TGGNFENLVPSTVPA
+1150 TGGNFENLVPSTVP
-1165 VTEVTDTL
+1165 
-1173 DTSTVKLT
+1173 
-1181 ADTTVAEG
+1181 
-1189 GTVTYTATVG
+1189 
-1199 APVTGSPVVV
+1199 
-1209 TLANGQTITIAV
+1209 
-1221 GQTTGTV
+1221 
-1228 TATAPN
+1228 
-1234 DALTGHAPLTTSITE
+1234 
-1249 VSGGNY
+1249 
-1255 ENLVADKTPVSTT
+1255 
-1268 VTDTTDTTNLSLS
+1268 
-1281 ATGTV
+1281 
-1286 AEGGS
+1286 
-1291 IVYTATLTNAAGSP
+1291 
-1305 VTVTLSN
+1305 
-1312 GAVITIEAGKTTGT
+1312 
-1326 VTVAAPADDVYKD
+1326 
-1339 AGKVEVSIK
+1339 
-1348 DATGGDFENLVPSTT
+1348 
-1363 PAVTDVTDTLDT
+1363 
-1375 STVKLTATETAA
+1375 
-1387 EGGTVTYTAT
+1387 
-1397 VGAPV
+1397 
-1402 TGSPVIVTLANGQTI
+1402 
-1417 TIAVG
+1417 
-1422 QTTGT
+1422 
-1427 ATAIAPNDALTG
+1427 
-1439 HAPLTNS
+1439 
-1446 ITEVSGGNY
+1446 
-1455 ENLVA
+1455 
-1460 DKTPV
+1460 
-1465 STTVTDTTDT
+1465 
-1475 TNLTLSATGTV
+1475 
-1486 AEGGSIVYTATLT
+1486 
-1499 NAAGS
+1499 
-1504 PVTVTLSNGSVIT
+1504 
-1517 IDAGKTTGTVTV
+1517 
-1529 AAPADDVYKD
+1529 
-1539 AGKVEVTIK
+1539 
-1548 EATGGDFE
+1548 
-1556 NLVPSTVAAVTDVTD
+1556 AVTDVTD

-1612 NGQSITIAV
+1612 NGQNITIEV
-1621 GQTTGT
+1621 GKTTGT
-1627 VSTTAPNDVLAGHAP
+1627 VTTTAPNDALNGHAPLTNSITNISGGNYENLVADKTPVSTTLTDTTDTTNLTLSATGTVAEGGSIVYTATLTNPAGTPVTVTLSNGSVITIEAGKTTGTVTVAAPADDVYKDAGKVEVTIKDATGGNFENLVTSTVPAVTDVTDTIDTSTVKLTATETAAEGGTVTYTATVGAPVTGSPVIVTLANGQNITIEVGKTTGTVTTTAPNDVLAGHAP
-1642 LTNSITNVSG
+1642 LTNAITNVSG

-1690 QIVYT
+1690 SIVYT

-1731 PADDVYKDAGKVEVT
+1731 PADDVYKDAGKV
-1746 IKGTDGG
+1746 
-1753 NFENLVANPTPAV
+1753 
-1766 TNVADTIN
+1766 
-1774 TTHLTLSAE
+1774 
-1783 SYVLEGTSITY
+1783 
-1794 TATLTNAAQTPV
+1794 
-1806 TVNLSNGQTITIEA
+1806 
-1820 GKTSGSVTIAAPSDD
+1820 
-1835 VYKDVSKLTVT
+1835 
-1846 MTDAT
+1846 
-1851 GGNFEKL
+1851 
-1858 DVSKTPVST
+1858 
-1867 TVNDTVDKTTLT
+1867 
-1879 LSASDTVSEGGQI
+1879 
-1892 TYTATL
+1892 
-1898 SNPAGTA
+1898 
-1905 MTVTLANGAVINIAA
+1905 
-1920 GATSGSVNFAAPA
+1920 
-1933 NTPYID
+1933 
-1939 GGKVQTAIASHSGG
+1939 
-1953 NFEQV
+1953 
-1958 DANRSAV
+1958 
-1965 VTTVTDT
+1965 
-1972 VDATNISL
+1972 
-1980 SATGSVAEGGSIVYT
+1980 
-1995 ASLTNAAGTAMTVTL
+1995 
-2010 SNGAVINIAKGAT
+2010 
-2023 SGTATVA
+2023 
-2030 APGDDVYKD
+2030 
-2039 AGKVDA
+2039 DA

-2083 AATVEGGVVV
+2083 ASTVEGGVVV
-2093 YTASVTAPVTGA
+2093 YTASVTAPVTGS

-2144 VKIDGTSGGNYEN
+2144 VKIDGANGGNYEN

-2202 GTPVTVNLSNGSTI
+2202 GTPVTVTLSNGSVI
-2216 TIEAGKTTG
+2216 TIDAGKTTG
-2225 SVTVA
+2225 TVTVA

-2317 TIEVGKTNGTVTFTA
+2317 TIEVGKTTGTVTTTA
-2332 PNDALTGQAP
+2332 PNDALNGQAS
-2342 LTNSITGVTGGNYEN
+2342 LGNSITNVSGGNYEN
-2357 LVADKTPI
+2357 LVADKTPVS
-2365 TTTVT
+2365 TTVT
-2370 DTTDTTN
+2370 DTVDTTD

-2382 TGSVA
+2382 TNSVA

-2400 AAGSPVTVTLS
+2400 PAGSPVTVTLS
-2411 NGSVITIEA
+2411 NGSVITIDA

-2453 NFENLVPSTTPAVT
+2453 NFENLVPSTVPAVT
-2467 EVTDTID
+2467 E
-2474 TSTVKLTATE
+2474 
-2484 SAAEG
+2484 
-2489 GTVTYTATVG
+2489 
-2499 APVTGSPV
+2499 
-2507 VVTLANGQ
+2507 
-2515 NITIEVGKTTGT
+2515 
-2527 VSTTAP
+2527 
-2533 NDALNGHTPLTNAI
+2533 
-2547 TDVSGGNYE
+2547 
-2556 NLVADKTPV
+2556 
-2565 STTVTDTVDTT
+2565 
-2576 DLTLSAT
+2576 
-2583 GTVAEGGSI
+2583 
-2592 VYTATLTN
+2592 
-2600 PAGTPVTVTLSNG
+2600 
-2613 STITIEAGKTTG
+2613 
-2625 TVTVAAPADDVYKDA
+2625 
-2640 GKVEVTIKD
+2640 
-2649 ATGGNFENLVPSTTP
+2649 
-2664 AVTDVTDTI
+2664 VTDTI

-2720 VGKTT
+2720 VGKTI
-2725 GTVSTTAPNDA
+2725 GTVTTTAPNDA
-2736 LTGHAP
+2736 LNGHTP
-2742 LTNSIT
+2742 LTNAIT
-2748 NVSGGNYENL
+2748 DVSGGNYENL

-2764 VSTTVTDTTDTTNLS
+2764 VSTTVTDTVDTTNLS
-2779 LSATGSVDEGGQ
+2779 LSATDTVAEGGSIVYTATLTNPAGTPVTVTLSNGSVITIEAGKTTGTVTVAAPADDVYKDAGKVEVTIKDATGGNFENMVPSTTPAVTEVTDTIDTSTVKLTADASVAEGGTVTYTATVGAPVTGSPVVVTLANGQNITIEVGQTTGTVTTTAPNDALTGHAPLTNSITGVSGGNYENLVADKTPVSTTVTDTVDTTNLSLTATGSVNEGAQ

-2813 SVITIDAGKTTGTV
+2813 AVITIDAGKTTGTV

-2917 TIAVGETTGTVNYV
+2917 TIAVGETSGSVNFV

-2960 DGKSADTAVSDTN
+2960 DGKSADTAVSDTT
-2973 DTTNLNLSAT
+2973 DTTNLNLTAT

-3000 AAGTP
+3000 PAGTP

-3012 GAVITIEAG
+3012 GSVITIEAG
-3021 KTSGTVTVAAPA
+3021 KTTGTVTVPAPA

-3041 KVEATISTATGGNF
+3041 KVEVTIKDATGGNF

-3063 PAVTNITDTIDT
+3063 PAVTNVTDTIDT

-3087 EGGNVTYTATVGAPV
+3087 EGGSVTYTATVGAPV

-3112 NGQNITIEV
+3112 NGQTITIGV
-3121 GKTTGTVTTTA
+3121 GQTTGTATTT
-3132 PNDAL
+3132 
-3137 TGHAALTNAITD
+3137 T
-3149 VSGGNYENLVAD
+3149 
-3161 KTPVSTNVTDT
+3161 
-3172 VDTTN
+3172 
-3177 LSLSATGSVAEGGSI
+3177 
-3192 VYTATLTNAA
+3192 
-3202 GSPVTVT
+3202 
-3209 LSNGAVITIEAG
+3209 
-3221 KTSGNV
+3221 
-3227 TVAAPADDVYK
+3227 
-3238 DAGKVEATIS
+3238 
-3248 AATGGDFEKLVP
+3248 
-3260 STVPA
+3260 
-3265 VTEVTDT
+3265 
-3272 IDTSTVK
+3272 
-3279 LSASETAAEGGT
+3279 
-3291 VTYTAT
+3291 
-3297 VGAPVT
+3297 
-3303 GSPVVVTLANG
+3303 
-3314 QNITIEVGK
+3314 
-3323 TTGTVTFTAPNDA
+3323 PNDA

-3347 TGVTGGNYENLVAD
+3347 TEVSGGNFENLVAD
-3361 KTPVSTNVT
+3361 KTPVSTSVT
-3370 DTVDTTNLSLSA
+3370 DTVDTTNLSLTA
-3382 TGSVAEGGSII
+3382 TGTVAEGGSII

-3419 AGKTSGTVS
+3419 AGKTSGTVT

-3453 NFENLVPSTA
+3453 NFENLVPST
-3463 PAITEV
+3463 
-3469 TDTIDTSTVKLSA
+3469 
-3482 SETAAEG
+3482 
-3489 GTVTYTATVGAPV
+3489 
-3502 TGSPVV
+3502 
-3508 VTLANGQNITIEVGK
+3508 
-3523 TTGTVTTTAP
+3523 
-3533 NDALTGHAALTN
+3533 
-3545 AITDV
+3545 
-3550 SGGNYENLV
+3550 
-3559 ADKTPVSTNVTDTV
+3559 
-3573 DTTNLSLSATGS
+3573 
-3585 VAEGG
+3585 
-3590 SIVYTATLT
+3590 
-3599 NAAGSP
+3599 
-3605 VTVTLSNGAVI
+3605 
-3616 TIEAG
+3616 
-3621 KTSGNVTVAA
+3621 
-3631 PADDVYKDAGK
+3631 
-3642 VEATI
+3642 
-3647 SAATGGDFEKLV
+3647 
-3659 PSTVPAVTEVT
+3659 VPAVTEVT
-3670 DTIDTSTVKLTATES
+3670 DTIDTSTVKLTATET
-3685 AAEGGAVIYT
+3685 AAEGGTVTYT

-3766 TNVTDTVDTTNLSLS
+3766 TTVTDTVDTTNLSLS

-3789 GSIVYTATLTN
+3789 GSIIYTATLTN

-3821 KTSGNVTVAAPA
+3821 KTTGTVSVPAPT

-3848 TATGGDFEKLVP
+3848 TATGGNFE
-3860 STVPAVTEVTDTID
+3860 
-3874 TSTVKL
+3874 
-3880 SASET
+3880 
-3885 AAEGGTVTYTATVGA
+3885 
-3900 PVTGSPVVVTL
+3900 
-3911 ANGQNITIEVGK
+3911 N
-3923 TTGTVIFIAPN
+3923 
-3934 DALTGHAPITNSI
+3934 
-3947 TGVTGGNYE
+3947 
-3956 NLVADKTPVSTNVTD
+3956 
-3971 TVDTTN
+3971 
-3977 LSLSAIG
+3977 
-3984 SVAEGGSI
+3984 
-3992 VYTATLTNAAGSPV
+3992 
-4006 TVTLSN
+4006 
-4012 GAVITIE
+4012 
-4019 AGKTSGN
+4019 
-4026 VTVAAPADD
+4026 
-4035 VYKDAG
+4035 
-4041 KVEATISAATGGDF
+4041 
-4055 EKLVPSTVP
+4055 LVPSTVP

-4081 ADTSVAEGGNVTYTA
+4081 ADTSVAEGGTVTYTA
-4096 TVGAP
+4096 TVGAT
-4101 VTGSPVTVSLSNGQS
+4101 VTGSPVTVTLANGQN

-4127 VIFTAPNDAL
+4127 VTFTAPNDAL
-4137 TGHAPLTNA
+4137 TGQAPLTNS

-4160 DKTPVSTNVTDTV
+4160 DKTPVSTTVTDTV

-4188 GGSIVYTATLTNAAG
+4188 GGSI
-4203 SPVTVTLSN
+4203 
-4212 GAVINIE
+4212 I
-4219 AGKTTGTVTVA
+4219 
-4230 APADDVYKDAGNVQA
+4230 
-4245 TIKTATGGSF
+4245 
-4255 ENLVTSTAPAVT
+4255 
-4267 SVTDTI
+4267 
-4273 DTTTVKL
+4273 
-4280 TATASTAEG
+4280 
-4289 GNVVYTATV
+4289 
-4298 GAPVTNS
+4298 
-4305 PVVVTLANGQTI
+4305 
-4317 TIGVGQTTGT
+4317 
-4327 ATTTAPNDVLT
+4327 
-4338 GHAPLTNSI
+4338 
-4347 TNVSG
+4347 
-4352 GNFENLVADKTPVS
+4352 
-4366 TTVTDTVDTT
+4366 
-4376 NLTLSATNSVAEGGS
+4376 
-4391 IVYTATLTNA
+4391 YTATLTNA

-4421 KTTGTATVPAPADD
+4421 KTTGTVTVAAPADD
-4435 VYKDAGTV
+4435 VYKDAGKV
-4443 QATISS
+4443 EATIST
-4449 ATGGNFENLVPSTAP
+4449 ATGGNFENLVPSTVP
-4464 AITSV
+4464 AVTNV

-4482 TTTAAEGGNVV
+4482 TESTAEGGNVT

-4502 TGSPVTVTLA
+4502 TGSPVVVTLA
-4512 NGQTITIAV
+4512 NGQTITIGV

-4529 TTAPNDVLTGHAPLT
+4529 TTAPNDSLTGHAPLT
-4544 NAITNVSGGNYEN
+4544 NAITDVTGGN
-4557 LVADK
+4557 
-4562 TPVNTTVTDTVDTT
+4562 
-4576 NLSLSATGTVAEGG
+4576 
-4590 QITYTATLTNAAGSP
+4590 
-4605 VTVTLSNGSVIT
+4605 
-4617 IDAGKT
+4617 
-4623 TGTVTVAAPA
+4623 
-4633 DDVYKDAGNVQAT
+4633 
-4646 IKTATGGSFEN
+4646 F
-4657 LVTSTAPAVTSV
+4657 
-4669 TDTIDTTTVKL
+4669 
-4680 TATATAAEGG
+4680 
-4690 NVVYTA
+4690 
-4696 TVGAPVTGSPVTV
+4696 
-4709 TLANGQT
+4709 
-4716 ITIAVGQTTGTATTA
+4716 
-4731 APNDVL
+4731 
-4737 TGHAPL
+4737 
-4743 TNSITNVSGGNY
+4743 
-4755 ENLVADKTPVSTT
+4755 ENLVADKTPVSTN

-4807 VTLSNGAVINIEA
+4807 VTLSNGAVITIDA
-4820 GKTTGTV
+4820 GKTSGTV
-4827 TVAAPADDVYKD
+4827 TVPAPADDVYKD

-4846 ISNATGGNFESLV
+4846 ISTATGGNFENLV
-4859 PSTTPAVTSVTDT
+4859 PSTTPAVTSVTDTIDTTTVKLTATTTAAEGGNVVYTATVGAPVTGSPVVVTLANGQTITIGVGQTTGTATTTAPNDALTGHAQLTNSITNVTGGNYENLVADKTPVSTNVTDTVDTTNLSLSATGSVTEGGSIVYTATLTNAAGSPVTVTLSNGAVITIDAGKTTGTVTVPAPADDVYKDAGTVQATISTATGGNFENLVPSTTPAITSVTDT

-4898 GAPVTNSP
+4898 GAPVTGSP

-4911 ANGQTITI
+4911 SNGQTITI
-4919 DIGKTTGTVTST
+4919 GVGQTTGTVTTT
-4931 APNDALTGH
+4931 APNDAVTGH
-4940 TPLTNSITNVSGGN
+4940 APLTNSITNVTGGN

-5016 TIEAGKTTGTVTV
+5016 TIDAGKTTGTVTV
-5029 AAPADDVYKD
+5029 PAPADDVYKD

-5060 STAPAVTSV
+5060 STTPAVTSV

-5081 ATATAAE
+5081 ATGTTAE
-5088 GGNVVYTATVGAAV
+5088 GGNVVYTATVGAPV
-5102 TNAPVV
+5102 TGSPVV

-5114 QTITIDIGKTTG
+5114 QTITIGVGQTTG
-5126 TVTTIAPNDA
+5126 TATTTAPNDA
-5136 LTGHTPLTN
+5136 LTGHAPLTN
-5145 SITNVSGGNYENLVA
+5145 SITNVTGGNYENLVA

-5176 NLSLSATGTVAEGG
+5176 NLSLTATGTVAEGG

-5218 EAGKTTGTV
+5218 DAGKTTGTV

-5241 TVQATISNATGGSFE
+5241 TVQATITGTSGGGFE
-5256 NLVTSNTPAVTS
+5256 NLVTSTAPAVTS

-5297 LNHPAQTDVTLKIVY
+5297 LNHPAQTEVTLKIVY

-5339 NVATIDDKITEGT
+5339 NVATLDDKITEGT

-5362 TGGNFENLAIS
+5362 TGGNFENLAVS
-5373 ATNGSVST
+5373 STNGSVST

-5390 VIDLDANNSSGAT
+5390 VLDLDANNSSGAT

-5456 NSVNGISINANS
+5456 NSVNGITINANS

-5493 SFTNNSEDPSTVPRI
+5493 SFTNGSENPSTVPRI

-5526 VNVVAVNDAPI
+5526 VNVVAVNDAPV

-5545 TEDTPLI
+5545 TEDTPLV

-5568 SLGVKITQL
+5568 SLGIKITQL

-5608 KLRFMPDANE
+5608 KLRFLPDANE
-5618 SGANGN
+5618 SGVNGYGGTGLGN
-5624 AAGIGDQ
+5624 NQ
-5631 KADYAQL
+5631 ADYAQIK
-5638 QFQPTDGQLLGST
+5638 FQPTDGQLLGNT
-5651 GTIKIDIT
+5651 GTVKIDIT
-5659 PVADAPTLGVADNS
+5659 PVADAPTVSVADNS

-5679 IKEVWTGLSGLGT
+5679 IKEVWTGLAGLGT
-5692 NGNGADATT
+5692 NGNGADSTT
-5701 LKNVIDAAG
+5701 LKNVIDGAG
-5710 KPNSSTNVTNVQSD
+5710 TPNSSTNVNNVQSD

-5737 LIYLEAGKSY
+5737 LIYLEAGKTY
-5747 TFTGIGDDSLL
+5747 TFSGIGDDSLL

-5763 KTVASTT
+5763 KNVASTT

-5809 VNGGTAIDLS
+5809 VNGSTPIDLS

-5844 SNGEG
+5844 TNGEG

-5860 EGTSVKLS
+5860 EGTTVKLS
-5868 AVTTGLTDTDGSETL
+5868 AITTALTDTDGSETL

-5889 APVGSVLTDGAGHSF
+5889 APVGSVLSDGAGHTF
-5904 TVTATSGDANVT
+5904 TVTASSGDANVT
-5916 GWSLGTLTV
+5916 GWNLGSITV
-5925 TPPTYYNGQ
+5925 TPPPYYNGQ

-5944 EALGGSASTTAT
+5944 EMVGGSASSTAT

-5967 AIVGTSG
+5967 AVVATSG

-6007 VDSSGSMSASSI
+6007 VDSSGSMSSS
-6019 SAAKDSLTSVF
+6019 SLNAAKDSLTSVF
-6030 NTLKQS
+6030 NSLKQS
-6036 LGGNNSGTVNIF
+6036 LGGSNSGTVNIF
-6048 LADFD
+6048 LVDFD

-6129 QTNPTLYGSVK
+6129 QTNPTLYGNVK
-6140 LDSVVTTSNYKLG
+6140 LDDVVKTSNYKPG
-6153 DSFATYIDSTHYLS
+6153 DTFSTYIDNTHALT
-6167 ISAAGA
+6167 INSAGT
-6173 AVLQTYKNGSWNWSS
+6173 VTLQTYNSWWGWSS
-6188 LGTVHAQG
+6188 SNLGTIHAQG
-6196 DGTYELSNLAGSGSS
+6196 DGTYELSNLAGTGNSTNSS
-6211 TSTTTTDNSTSS
+6211 TTSNSTSG
-6223 FALLSGLSNVEAIG
+6223 FALLNGLSNVEAIG
-6237 LNSGVSLNDLK
+6237 LNNDVSLNDLK

-6274 ATLPGNDTVN
+6274 ATMPGNDTVS

-6357 GNDILFGSGGNDTLD
+6357 GNDILFGSGGNDWLD

-6386 DTLIGGS
+6386 DTLIGGQ

-6403 ADTFVWKS
+6403 ADTFVWKA

-6423 AADGDRIDLRDLLQ
+6423 ASEGDRIDLRDLLQ